1 MYADSFIQYEQLKK
15 QPTKSKKAGEKS
27 EKKKDT
33 AKDAPKAGPTK
44 SEEKKEEK
52 EDTGPIT
59 EEPDVVEETVDKE
72 GKLESPKREEHGLDT
87 NDEEKSDE
95 QFNAESETPSRPNH
109 GRQPSLSIQSKMRST
124 SFRQASGGMPVS
136 PSGGGSSGLAPLT
149 PDGNAMSEIYRKQA
163 TRLDE
168 VEKENRRL
176 TKDLEAS
183 ENRWRKAEEELEE
196 LRSSNAQIAEL
207 KSRAET
213 AQAKSEE
220 INKLVKLPSFSIVLL
235 PFFSTLTPTNSH
247 LP

>member
-1 MYADSFIQYEQLKK
+1 MNQYEQLKK
-15 QPTKSKKAGEKS
+15 QPAKGKKAGEKS

-33 AKDAPKAGPTK
+33 SKDAPKAGPTK
-44 SEEKKEEK
+44 SEEKKEAK
-52 EDTGPIT
+52 EHSGALT
-59 EEPDVVEETVDKE
+59 EEPDAVEETIDKE
-72 GKLESPKREEHGLDT
+72 GKQESPEREEEDLDI
-87 NDEEKSDE
+87 NEEEKSDE
-95 QFNAESETPSRPNH
+95 QLKAGSETPSRPNH

-168 VEKENRRL
+168 LEKENKRL

-196 LRSSNAQIAEL
+196 LRSGNAQIAEL

-220 INKLVKLPSFSIVLL
+220 INKLVKLHSFTIALL
-235 PFFSTLTPTNSH
+235 PLSSTLSPTNSL